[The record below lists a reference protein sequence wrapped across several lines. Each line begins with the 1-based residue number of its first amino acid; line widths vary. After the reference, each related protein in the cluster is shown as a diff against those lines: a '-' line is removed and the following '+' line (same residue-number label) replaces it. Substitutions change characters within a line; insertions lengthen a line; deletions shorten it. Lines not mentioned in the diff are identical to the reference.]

1 MVQLFSSQNIPI
13 QGNKIIQNMGGYICI
28 KNSDRI
34 AKRQLMYSPSLS
46 QIFFTLPPIIL
57 QNSPFPIKCFPPKS
71 LKIFLPILANFY
83 FSPKITPNPLF
94 KPIFK
99 IYETSNLAKF
109 YAYLGN
115 FQRNAKN

>member
-1 MVQLFSSQNIPI
+1 MVQLFSCPKTSLFKPTKSY
-13 QGNKIIQNMGGYICI
+13 KIGGYICI

-46 QIFFTLPPIIL
+46 QIFFTHPPIIP
-57 QNSPFPIKCFPPKS
+57 QNSPLPIKCFPPKS

-94 KPIFK
+94 KPTFK